1 MPPAAVR
8 LGPLPRLAS
17 QPERFL
23 NALLVTVTICQTAQ
37 AFLTSILAARLFGTV
52 GVIVA
57 FILNVI
63 VFFVLAEAV
72 PKTYAVLHPE
82 RAALISTPITAAL
95 VRFPPLQLIS
105 RALIGLTNVILPGK
119 GLKQGPFVSEQELLG
134 IVEAAAEDE
143 VIEHEERELI
153 ESIIEFGDTVARE
166 VMVPRPDMVLIPH
179 DATVSGALDIAIEH
193 GFSRLPVMGAGEDEV
208 VGLGHAK
215 DLMRAERDGR
225 GDEPA
230 AAVARPVRFVP
241 ENKPLN
247 RLMREMQAEKFHL
260 AIVLDEYGDIAGMV
274 TLEDCLEELVGEIVD
289 EFDREDREVVHL
301 PDGTYVV
308 DGGMSIGDLNDLLEI
323 ELPDE
328 DWDTIAGF
336 VFSTLG
342 HVPVKGEAVESNGWR
357 FAAEQLDGHRIRQR
371 PGLGRTGPACGG
383 GQQESRSR
391 RSRGPQGARPWRRT
405 GRRRAGRRRGHR
417 LIPRAMRS
425 GFVTLAGRPNVG
437 KSTLLNALVG
447 QKVSIVS
454 DKPQTTRTQVRA
466 IVNRPG
472 LQLVFVDTPGIHKPV
487 TALGERLNATAVD
500 AFDDIDVYCLV
511 LDATQPFGRGDR
523 FVAARLPAERMVV
536 VVSKIDVARLRPG
549 AAPAGVSG
557 RAGGV
562 RLLPR
567 LVGDGEGRARAARPP
582 GRPGSRGPGLLPARR
597 RERRARELVGG
608 RAGAGAAAGGDARR
622 AAVLD
627 RHQGDGVGVAA
638 RAGRDRGRA
647 GEPEGD
653 GHRQGRLRAQGRGD
667 RGAGRPPRGGVPRAA
682 RHRRQGLATASGP
695 HRPPRLLTGPS

>member
-1 MPPAAVR
+1 MIGIELTTTDVWTLVAIVLLIVALAFLAMAETALNRISKVKAQAMAEATGSRSTRALAA
-8 LGPLPRLAS
+8 LAS

-105 RALIGLTNVILPGK
+105 KGLIGLTNVILPGR

-134 IVEAAAEDE
+134 IVQAAAADE
-143 VIEHEERELI
+143 VIEREERELI

-166 VMVPRPDMVLIPH
+166 VMVPRPDMVVIPN

-193 GFSRLPVMGAGEDEV
+193 GFSRLPVMGKGEDEV
-208 VGLGHAK
+208 VGVGHAK

-230 AAVARPVRFVP
+230 ASAARPVRFIP

-289 EFDREDREVVHL
+289 EFDREDHEVVHL
-301 PDGTYVV
+301 PDGSYVV
-308 DGGMSIGDLNDLLEI
+308 DGGMDIGDLNDLLEI
-323 ELPDE
+323 ALPDD

-342 HVPVKGEAVESNGWR
+342 HMPVKGEAVESNGWR
-357 FAAEQLDGHRIRQR
+357 FAAEELDGHRIRR
-371 PGLGRTGPACGG
+371 VRVSVVRGRHA
-383 GQQESRSR
+383 
-391 RSRGPQGARPWRRT
+391 
-405 GRRRAGRRRGHR
+405 
-417 LIPRAMRS
+417 
-425 GFVTLAGRPNVG
+425 
-437 KSTLLNALVG
+437 
-447 QKVSIVS
+447 
-454 DKPQTTRTQVRA
+454 
-466 IVNRPG
+466 
-472 LQLVFVDTPGIHKPV
+472 
-487 TALGERLNATAVD
+487 
-500 AFDDIDVYCLV
+500 
-511 LDATQPFGRGDR
+511 
-523 FVAARLPAERMVV
+523 
-536 VVSKIDVARLRPG
+536 
-549 AAPAGVSG
+549 
-557 RAGGV
+557 
-562 RLLPR
+562 
-567 LVGDGEGRARAARPP
+567 VGDG
-582 GRPGSRGPGLLPARR
+582 RGHDGDADDGPASGDDG
-597 RERRARELVGG
+597 A
-608 RAGAGAAAGGDARR
+608 AGASGDAAA
-622 AAVLD
+622 
-627 RHQGDGVGVAA
+627 
-638 RAGRDRGRA
+638 
-647 GEPEGD
+647 
-653 GHRQGRLRAQGRGD
+653 
-667 RGAGRPPRGGVPRAA
+667 
-682 RHRRQGLATASGP
+682 
-695 HRPPRLLTGPS
+695 TG